1 MHDETHPY
9 EVYWELKERMVDAM
23 EEGERMRLINSLR
36 GGRRRRIRWRPARL
50 TLGRLTALLL
60 PPR

>member
-23 EEGERMRLINSLR
+23 EEAERMRLVNAVDRDRRHPR
-36 GGRRRRIRWRPARL
+36 GWRLAGL
-50 TLGRLTALLL
+50 TLGRLASLLL
-60 PPR
+60 PSR